1 MKPRCGVTPGVKRTE
16 RRRGA
21 RSGQRCALRFTCGGR
36 GDPRNGHLPPPTP
49 SLLPACQTTH
59 KTCGEAVW
67 FCPNRS
73 FGSAAGCAAL
83 RGGRQPQ
90 PPLVTR
96 RGGAGAPP
104 APSPPA
110 EPPRFRAAR
119 TRPPAA
125 GDRDGMGRDGTGRAA
140 RVRSAAGFLSAPEH
154 RGVAAGLLQSG
165 RRCRDGRFSRL
176 GSAPFG
182 SARPGPARRSTMLH
196 WGYDEHNGPAHW
208 KEVFPVANGDRQSP
222 IDIKTEETNVEF
234 DDTVNKSVLT
244 GGPLS
249 GTYRL
254 RQVHFHWGSSDEAGS
269 EHAVDG
275 MKYAAEL
282 HVVHW
287 NAEKYSSFVEA
298 ARQSDGLAVMA
309 VFLKVGE
316 CNPQLKKITDR
327 LDTIRIKGKRALF
340 TNFDPSCLLP
350 KSLDYWTYFGSLTVP
365 PLLESVIW
373 IVLREPISVCSEQ
386 QVQAQIPDVTVS
398 VKNK

>member
-1 MKPRCGVTPGVKRTE
+1 MKK
-16 RRRGA
+16 
-21 RSGQRCALRFTCGGR
+21 
-36 GDPRNGHLPPPTP
+36 N
-49 SLLPACQTTH
+49 
-59 KTCGEAVW
+59 
-67 FCPNRS
+67 
-73 FGSAAGCAAL
+73 
-83 RGGRQPQ
+83 
-90 PPLVTR
+90 
-96 RGGAGAPP
+96 
-104 APSPPA
+104 
-110 EPPRFRAAR
+110 
-119 TRPPAA
+119 
-125 GDRDGMGRDGTGRAA
+125 
-140 RVRSAAGFLSAPEH
+140 
-154 RGVAAGLLQSG
+154 
-165 RRCRDGRFSRL
+165 
-176 GSAPFG
+176 
-182 SARPGPARRSTMLH
+182 
-196 WGYDEHNGPAHW
+196 
-208 KEVFPVANGDRQSP
+208 P
-222 IDIKTEETNVEF
+222 II
-234 DDTVNKSVLT
+234 VLT

-309 VFLKVGE
+309 VFLKIGE
-316 CNPQLKKITDR
+316 CNPQLKKITDH

-386 QVQAQIPDVTVS
+386 TPQSGS
-398 VKNK
+398 VRISTIHMYRGCKICIELPKDKPLFRFEGFYLG

>member
-1 MKPRCGVTPGVKRTE
+1 
-16 RRRGA
+16 
-21 RSGQRCALRFTCGGR
+21 
-36 GDPRNGHLPPPTP
+36 
-49 SLLPACQTTH
+49 
-59 KTCGEAVW
+59 
-67 FCPNRS
+67 
-73 FGSAAGCAAL
+73 
-83 RGGRQPQ
+83 
-90 PPLVTR
+90 
-96 RGGAGAPP
+96 
-104 APSPPA
+104 
-110 EPPRFRAAR
+110 
-119 TRPPAA
+119 
-125 GDRDGMGRDGTGRAA
+125 
-140 RVRSAAGFLSAPEH
+140 
-154 RGVAAGLLQSG
+154 
-165 RRCRDGRFSRL
+165 
-176 GSAPFG
+176 
-182 SARPGPARRSTMLH
+182 MLH

-222 IDIKTEETNVEF
+222 IDIKTEETKYDPSLRPLNPNYDPASAKIILNNGHSTSVEF
-234 DDTVNKSVLT
+234 DDTVNKSGSFQLNRSSLLSDFSCSDDEPTTAFVLT

-254 RQVHFHWGSSDEAGS
+254 RQIHFHWGSNDEAGS

-287 NAEKYSSFVEA
+287 NSEKYSSFVEA

-309 VFLKVGE
+309 VFLKIGE

-386 QVQAQIPDVTVS
+386 LAKFRSLLSTAEDEVACCLLRNYRPPQPLKGREVRR
-398 VKNK
+398 N

>member
-1 MKPRCGVTPGVKRTE
+1 
-16 RRRGA
+16 
-21 RSGQRCALRFTCGGR
+21 
-36 GDPRNGHLPPPTP
+36 
-49 SLLPACQTTH
+49 
-59 KTCGEAVW
+59 
-67 FCPNRS
+67 
-73 FGSAAGCAAL
+73 
-83 RGGRQPQ
+83 
-90 PPLVTR
+90 
-96 RGGAGAPP
+96 
-104 APSPPA
+104 
-110 EPPRFRAAR
+110 
-119 TRPPAA
+119 
-125 GDRDGMGRDGTGRAA
+125 
-140 RVRSAAGFLSAPEH
+140 
-154 RGVAAGLLQSG
+154 
-165 RRCRDGRFSRL
+165 
-176 GSAPFG
+176 
-182 SARPGPARRSTMLH
+182 MLH

-222 IDIKTEETNVEF
+222 IDIKTEETKYDPSLRPLNPNYDPASAKIILNNGHSTSVEF

-254 RQVHFHWGSSDEAGS
+254 RQIHFHWGSNDEAGS

-287 NAEKYSSFVEA
+287 NSEKYSSFVEA

-309 VFLKVGE
+309 VFLQIGE
-316 CNPQLKKITDR
+316 CNPQLNKITDR

-386 QVQAQIPDVTVS
+386 SAFVRLTAMRMDLGLTFWFKIPASQRQDIVQLAKFRSLLSTAEDEVACCLLRNYRPPQPLKGREVRR
-398 VKNK
+398 N

>member
-1 MKPRCGVTPGVKRTE
+1 
-16 RRRGA
+16 
-21 RSGQRCALRFTCGGR
+21 
-36 GDPRNGHLPPPTP
+36 
-49 SLLPACQTTH
+49 
-59 KTCGEAVW
+59 
-67 FCPNRS
+67 
-73 FGSAAGCAAL
+73 
-83 RGGRQPQ
+83 
-90 PPLVTR
+90 
-96 RGGAGAPP
+96 
-104 APSPPA
+104 
-110 EPPRFRAAR
+110 
-119 TRPPAA
+119 
-125 GDRDGMGRDGTGRAA
+125 
-140 RVRSAAGFLSAPEH
+140 
-154 RGVAAGLLQSG
+154 
-165 RRCRDGRFSRL
+165 
-176 GSAPFG
+176 
-182 SARPGPARRSTMLH
+182 MLH
-196 WGYDEHNGPAHW
+196 WGYEEHNGPAHW

-222 IDIKTEETNVEF
+222 IDIKTEETKYDPSLRPLNPNYDPASAKIILNNGHSTSVEF

-254 RQVHFHWGSSDEAGS
+254 RQIHFHWGSNDEAGS

-275 MKYAAEL
+275 MKYAAEEAEGIHGSILCDNVWSDQGLFTSCSGRAVL

-287 NAEKYSSFVEA
+287 NSEKYSSFVEA

-309 VFLKVGE
+309 VFLQIGE

-386 QVQAQIPDVTVS
+386 LAKFRSLLSTAEDEVACCLLRNYRPPQPLKGREVRR
-398 VKNK
+398 N